1 MPSNTKNDLSEVDSD
16 FPLLHGQSTIAM
28 WSSLEAWVRSFV
40 ANWLANEPE
49 AWQAEAVQKLKIR
62 LGELE
67 LPYASWH
74 RGGRKAVSAVVAGPR
89 AERGLLK
96 KVRSNATWNGLSG
109 EKRATLEHW
118 LFEEGLSYNTALERA
133 KSELGFTGSR
143 TSLRRFYEHARSQRL
158 LSGLTD
164 TGNLARTVEES
175 DVSVERLRN
184 AGLKLAAEMFLR
196 SVAAS
201 PENMKEWAPLAKL
214 LLQAERNESWRRIKE
229 EENEIRERSLE
240 LARERFQYATINRA
254 MKALPELNELD
265 EARRD
270 PELTELEEN
279 KRINDI
285 RRGMFGPNIP
295 GVLPETEEEL
305 AHPEILKAKEK
316 EAWARQMAIYARQRE
331 ERERE
336 EKAIKNEKLKVQ
348 NTEERSD
355 GVLVE
360 NGPAQ
365 DGGKNEDE
373 RVVTEPE
380 ERPVEEGVYYP
391 GGGK

>member
-1 MPSNTKNDLSEVDSD
+1 MPPSPRPSPPGPSGL
-16 FPLLHGQSTIAM
+16 P
-28 WSSLEAWVRSFV
+28 
-40 ANWLANEPE
+40 P
-49 AWQAEAVQKLKIR
+49 
-62 LGELE
+62 GET
-67 LPYASWH
+67 
-74 RGGRKAVSAVVAGPR
+74 VSAVVAGPR

-118 LFEEGLSYNTALERA
+118 LFEEGLSYNAALERA
-133 KSELGFTGSR
+133 KSELGFKGSKS
-143 TSLRRFYEHARSQRL
+143 SLRRFYEHARSERL
-158 LSGLTD
+158 LSGLTY

-175 DVSVERLRN
+175 DVSVERLRS

-196 SVAAS
+196 TVASA
-201 PENMKEWAPLAKL
+201 PGNTKEWAPLAKL

-295 GVLPETEEEL
+295 GVLPETPEEL